1 MFPIFD
7 TIWPTFT
14 NLNQLCI
21 FNSTYFWPI
30 WLTFFSKLDFPIKF
44 DSSFLIQFYS
54 SLQID
59 STATTSIWLNIY
71 DSTRLSC
78 LILFNAHCIYL
89 THHFGYDSIQLS
101 ISDSIWINN
110 FYSILLSF
118 PILFFYNYIHSTHC
132 LKSNSALP
140 IQFES
145 SYPIWFRSAFL
156 IQFDSVIP
164 FDLTHTLN

>member
-14 NLNQLCI
+14 DLNQLCI

-30 WLTFFSKLDFPIKF
+30 WLTFFSKLYFPIKF

-54 SLQID
+54 SFQID

-78 LILFNAHCIYL
+78 LILFNTHCIYL

-118 PILFFYNYIHSTHC
+118 PILSDYDYKNSTHY
-132 LKSNSALP
+132 LLFNS
-140 IQFES
+140 S
-145 SYPIWFRSAFL
+145 FL
-156 IQFDSVIP
+156 FQFDSSSTIQ
-164 FDLTHTLN
+164 FNI